1 MGGPQRLDGYGEGKN
16 LLPPP
21 WFKSQIVQPIA
32 SHYTNWAIQSLC
44 DKKDEKQK
52 TISLIEVLATYW
64 LDGACYSLALS
75 TSA

>member
-1 MGGPQRLDGYGEGKN
+1 MGPRAGVNRYGEGTN

-21 WFKSQIVQPIA
+21 WFESQVVQPIA
-32 SHYTNWAIQSLC
+32 SHYTNWAILTLC
-44 DKKDEKQK
+44 NKKDEEQK

-64 LDGACYSLALS
+64 LNGACYSLALS